1 MFKRLFQSQLRINM
15 VSGMAAAIG
24 NTAILTIGYPLYLH
38 LLGYEQYGV
47 WLVLTTVLTFT
58 QLGNLGIDSAVM
70 KLVAEEYG
78 RGDILGIQR
87 YITTAC
93 VLLCVSGTV
102 VLTVILALRRQI
114 IALFALS
121 GENAQVALWLLPY
134 IGILSIC
141 VLIGQIF
148 VGVLSGL
155 GRMDLVNYRGLL
167 ARATNLCVSGGLLYL
182 GCGIRSLLIGRTVAE
197 LTTHLAVF
205 LCIRRMIHIRIL
217 QIPRLDILR
226 CKRLLRFG
234 GAILGSSLL
243 NMLFGPMNKVILSRY
258 LGVASIPIYE
268 IAFRGGMQIRG
279 LLIAGHRPMIPE
291 ISRLSAEMSV
301 QAKTRILRLYR
312 RSLQLIVLLGTPAYI
327 ALALLAPVFLR
338 LWLGDKFIDTLP
350 GTFRIM
356 LIGTFMSVLSNPAY
370 NALVGTGHVHHT
382 LMARIIQLITNIMAI
397 LCVIAAF
404 RVSVTAVA
412 WSSSIGMAAAAI
424 YLILRKRYVLSD
436 AATSLSV

>member
-1 MFKRLFQSQLRINM
+1 M

-24 NTAILTIGYPLYLH
+24 STAILTIGYPLYLH

-58 QLGNLGIDSAVM
+58 QLGNLGIGSAVM

-87 YITTAC
+87 YITTAF

-121 GENAQVALWLLPY
+121 GENAQIALWLLPH

-141 VLIGQIF
+141 VLIGQMYE
-148 VGVLSGL
+148 GVLSGL

-167 ARATNLCVSGGLLYL
+167 ARATNLCVSGGLLCL

-268 IAFRGGMQIRG
+268 MAFRGSIQIRG
-279 LLIAGHRPMIPE
+279 LVTAGHNAMIPE
-291 ISRLSAEMSV
+291 ISRVSTKMTL
-301 QAKTRILRLYR
+301 QARRRTLDLYR
-312 RSLQLIVLLGTPAYI
+312 RSLQLIVLLGTPAYA
-327 ALALLAPVFLR
+327 ALALLAPMLLR

-350 GTFRIM
+350 GTFQVM
-356 LIGTFMSVLSNPAY
+356 LMGTFVSVLGNPAY
-370 NALVGTGHVHHT
+370 YVLVGTGHVHHT
-382 LMARIIQLITNIMAI
+382 LMARIIQLITNITAI
-397 LCVIAAF
+397 LCVLAAF
-404 RVSVTAVA
+404 RMSLNAVA
-412 WSSSIGMAAAAI
+412 WSSSIGMTVRTT
-424 YLILRKRYVLSD
+424 YLILKKRFVLSD
-436 AATSLSV
+436 ALTSLSV

>member
-1 MFKRLFQSQLRINM
+1 M
-15 VSGMAAAIG
+15 VSGMGAAVG

-47 WLVLTTVLTFT
+47 WLCLATVLTFT
-58 QLGNLGIDSAVM
+58 QLGNLGIGPAVM

-121 GENAQVALWLLPY
+121 GENAQVALWLLPH

-141 VLIGQIF
+141 VLIGQMF
-148 VGVLSGL
+148 GGVLSGL
-155 GRMDLVNYRGLL
+155 GRMDLVNYRILL
-167 ARATNLCVSGGLLYL
+167 ARAINLCVSVGLLCL

-197 LTTHLAVF
+197 LTTYLAVF

-243 NMLFGPMNKVILSRY
+243 NMLFGPMNKIIISRY

-268 IAFRGGMQIRG
+268 MAFRGSKQIKS
-279 LLIAGHRPMIPE
+279 LVTAGHNVMIPE
-291 ISRLSAEMSV
+291 ISRISSKMTL
-301 QAKTRILRLYR
+301 QARRRISDLYR
-312 RSLQLIVLLGTPAYI
+312 RSQQLIVLLGTPTYA

-350 GTFRIM
+350 GTFQVM
-356 LIGTFMSVLSNPAY
+356 LMGTFVSALGNPAY
-370 NALVGTGHVHHT
+370 NALVGTGYVHHT
-382 LMARIIQLITNIMAI
+382 LIARIVQVITNITAI
-397 LCVIAAF
+397 LCVLAAF
-404 RVSVTAVA
+404 HMSVKAVA
-412 WSSSIGMAAAAI
+412 WSTSIGMTVRTT
-424 YLILRKRYVLSD
+424 YLIHKKRFVLSD
-436 AATSLSV
+436 ATTS

>member
-1 MFKRLFQSQLRINM
+1 M

-24 NTAILTIGYPLYLH
+24 STAILAIGYPLYLH

-47 WLVLTTVLTFT
+47 WLVLATVLTFA
-58 QLGNLGIDSAVM
+58 QLGNLGIGSAVM

-78 RGDILGIQR
+78 RGDVLGIQR
-87 YITTAC
+87 YITTAL

-121 GENAQVALWLLPY
+121 GENAQVALWLLPH

-141 VLIGQIF
+141 VLIGQMF
-148 VGVLSGL
+148 EGVLSGL

-167 ARATNLCVSGGLLYL
+167 ARVINLCVSGGLLCL

-217 QIPRLDILR
+217 QIPSLDIHR
-226 CKRLLRFG
+226 CERLLRFG

-243 NMLFGPMNKVILSRY
+243 NMLFDPMNKVILSRY

-268 IAFRGGMQIRG
+268 MAFRGSIQIRG
-279 LLIAGHRPMIPE
+279 LVTAGHKAMIPE
-291 ISRLSAEMSV
+291 ISRVSTKMIL
-301 QAKTRILRLYR
+301 QARRRILDLYR
-312 RSLQLIVLLGTPAYI
+312 RSLQLIVLLGIPTYA
-327 ALALLAPVFLR
+327 ALAILAPVLLR
-338 LWLGDKFIDTLP
+338 LWLGDKFTDTLP

-382 LMARIIQLITNIMAI
+382 LMARIIQLITNITAI
-397 LCVIAAF
+397 LCVLAAF
-404 RVSVTAVA
+404 RMSIKAVA
-412 WSSSIGMAAAAI
+412 WSSSIGMTVRAT
-424 YLILRKRYVLSD
+424 YLIHKKRLVLSD
-436 AATSLSV
+436 AATS